1 MSPPADGRSIGTGWP
16 RPLIEPA
23 ELATRLDAP
32 ELRLIEC
39 GAVYHALPDRRGFR
53 AESARPLY
61 DSGHLP
67 GAVFVEPIAELSD
80 PASEL
85 HFTMPPPA
93 RVAEAFGRHGVG
105 PGAFVVLYCRDHNVF
120 AARLWWMLRSI
131 GWDDA
136 AVLNGGLV
144 RWVAEGRPLTTAVRS
159 HPPARLEARPRA
171 GLFADRAAV
180 RRALGD
186 SRTVVVN
193 ALSTE
198 QHEGRGGVT
207 YGRPG
212 RIAGS
217 VSVPARALTDPVT
230 HAYLPRERIRAVLE
244 AAGVL
249 RRGDDP
255 GARRAVTY
263 CGAGIAASSDA
274 LLLTLLGLEDVAVY
288 DGSLE
293 DWTRDP
299 GSPMESGPAHP

>member
-1 MSPPADGRSIGTGWP
+1 MDATGARTNWP
-16 RPLIEPA
+16 RPLITPA
-23 ELATRLDAP
+23 ELAARLDAP
-32 ELRLIEC
+32 DLRLIEC
-39 GAVYHALPDRRGFR
+39 GAVYRMLPDRSDFR

-61 DSGHLP
+61 EAGHLP
-67 GAVFVEPIAELSD
+67 GAVFIDPIAELSD
-80 PASEL
+80 PTSGL
-85 HFTMPPPA
+85 RFTMPAPA
-93 RVAEAFGRHGVG
+93 QVAEAFGRHGVG
-105 PGAFVVLYCRDHNVF
+105 PGTFAVLYCRDHNIF

-136 AVLNGGLV
+136 AVLNGGFV
-144 RWVAEGRPLTTAVRS
+144 RWVAEGRPVTTDARS
-159 HPPARLEARPRA
+159 YPPARLVPKPRPGA
-171 GLFADRAAV
+171 FVDKTAV

-186 SRTVVVN
+186 SRVILVN

-230 HAYLPRERIRAVLE
+230 HAYLPPERIRAALA

-249 RRGDDP
+249 GSDGDAT
-255 GARRAVTY
+255 GRRAVTY

-274 LLLTLLGLEDVAVY
+274 FLLTLLGMEDVAVY

-293 DWTRDP
+293 EWARDP
-299 GSPMESGPAHP
+299 TAPMEVGPGAP